1 MKHSYRHSLYC
12 LKADARASAAAF
24 PRWSMGTIGLLCFLF
39 NLVTPLSQAQETKP
53 LAPGYTALPFQPAKP
68 GSYTLPIITQAAN
81 GEVLTSNNQSKHLH
95 DLMGDKLVL
104 LSFIYAACSDVN
116 GCPLAT
122 QVLHKISRQL
132 QKQPELADKLRLL
145 TLSFNPTQ
153 DTPEMMR
160 HYGEGFKTSDFDWQF
175 LTTRDE
181 AALQPILDGYRQNV
195 QKIYD
200 DKGQFTG
207 TFSHLLRVYLIDKD
221 KNVRNIYSVDFLHA
235 DTLINDVLTLLA
247 GAQPQITSQ
256 PADKEMLYQAG
267 DNKQNYQ
274 QADYQTRSLALE
286 QRRGKPANLI
296 TFAQRPPLGLPQLSV
311 PKDNPLTPAKIALG
325 RKLFFDRRLSLNN
338 TFSCAICHIPEQ
350 GFSNNEMA
358 TAVGIE
364 GRSVRRNSPSLYNV
378 GYAQLLFH
386 DGRENKL
393 EQQVWG
399 PLLAHNEMANPSIA
413 YVIDKI
419 KASSDYRGLFEKAFS
434 KGPTMETIGQAL
446 ANYQRTL
453 NSADSPFDR
462 WYFGKRQDALD
473 DQAKRGFALFTGKAA
488 CNTCH
493 RIGEKSALFS
503 DQKRH
508 NTGIGYAEA
517 MQKAPEKQK
526 LQVAPGVV
534 LDVDRENLKGLNTQ
548 KPNDLGYYEI
558 SQNPADRWVYK
569 TPSLRNVALSA
580 PYMHNGS
587 LPTLEEVVRFYNQG
601 GVANENL
608 SPLIKPLGLSGQEVA
623 DLVAFL
629 KALTGGN
636 VEALIADAFAAP
648 VGESVGE
655 NRLTES
661 ASPSR

>member
-1 MKHSYRHSLYC
+1 MK
-12 LKADARASAAAF
+12 
-24 PRWSMGTIGLLCFLF
+24 LLLLF
-39 NLVTPLSQAQETKP
+39 GILLIATHANAQENKP
-53 LAPGYTALPFQPAKP
+53 LAPGYTALPFKPAKP
-68 GSYTLPIITQAAN
+68 GTYTLPIITQAAN
-81 GEVLTSNNQSKHLH
+81 GEVLTSNNQPKHLH

-160 HYGEGFKTSDFDWQF
+160 HYGGGFKTGDFDWQF

-181 AALQPILDGYRQNV
+181 IALQPILDGYQQNV
-195 QKIYD
+195 QKVYD
-200 DKGQFTG
+200 DKGQLTG

-235 DTLINDVLTLLA
+235 DTLINDVKTLLA
-247 GAQPQITSQ
+247 DAKPQAALLKAQADMLFQ
-256 PADKEMLYQAG
+256 PG

-274 QADYQTRSLALE
+274 QADYQTRSLALA
-286 QRRGKPANLI
+286 QRLGRPANLLAL
-296 TFAQRPPLGLPQLSV
+296 AQQPPLGLPKLPV
-311 PKDNPLTPAKIALG
+311 PKNNPLTPAKIALG

-350 GFSNNEMA
+350 GFSNNEMT

-386 DGRENKL
+386 DGRENSL
-393 EQQVWG
+393 EQQAWG
-399 PLLAHNEMANPSIA
+399 PLLAHNEMANPSIG
-413 YVIDKI
+413 YVVDKL
-419 KASSDYRGLFEKAFS
+419 KASADYRGLFEKAFA

-446 ANYQRTL
+446 ASYQRTL
-453 NSADSPFDR
+453 NAADSPFDR
-462 WYFGKRQDALD
+462 WYFGKQKGALSEPA
-473 DQAKRGFALFTGKAA
+473 QRGFALFTGKAA
-488 CNTCH
+488 CSTCH
-493 RIGEKSALFS
+493 VVGDKSALFT

-508 NTGIGYAEA
+508 NTGIGYTDS
-517 MQKAPEKQK
+517 MQKVPDQQRV
-526 LQVAPGVV
+526 QVAPGVFV
-534 LDVDRENLKGLNTQ
+534 DVNSHNLKGLNTE
-548 KPNDLGYYEI
+548 KPGDLGYYEI
-558 SQNPADRWVYK
+558 SQNPADRWAYK

-587 LPTLEEVVRFYNQG
+587 LPTLAEVVKFYNQG
-601 GVANENL
+601 AAANENL
-608 SPLIKPLGLSGQEVA
+608 SPSLKPLGLSEQESA

-629 KALTGGN
+629 NALTGGN
-636 VEALIADAFAAP
+636 LGTLISDAFAAP
-648 VGESVGE
+648 VGDSGTAAQPIPDAGKG
-655 NRLTES
+655 R
-661 ASPSR
+661 

>member
-1 MKHSYRHSLYC
+1 MK
-12 LKADARASAAAF
+12 
-24 PRWSMGTIGLLCFLF
+24 LLVLF
-39 NLVTPLSQAQETKP
+39 GILLITTHANAQENKP
-53 LAPGYTALPFQPAKP
+53 LAPGYTALPFEPAKP
-68 GSYTLPIITQAAN
+68 GTYTLPVINPAAN
-81 GEVLTSNNQSKHLH
+81 GEVLTSNNQPKHLH

-145 TLSFNPTQ
+145 TLSFNPAQ

-160 HYGEGFKTSDFDWQF
+160 HYGEGFKTGDFDWQF

-181 AALQPILDGYRQNV
+181 TALQPILDGYQQNV
-195 QKIYD
+195 QKVYD
-200 DKGQFTG
+200 DKGKFTG

-235 DTLINDVLTLLA
+235 DTLINDVKTLLA
-247 GAQPQITSQ
+247 DAKPQVAPPQSQ
-256 PADKEMLYQAG
+256 TERLYQPG

-286 QRRGKPANLI
+286 QRRGQPTNLLA
-296 TFAQRPPLGLPQLSV
+296 FAQQPPLGLPKLPV

-325 RKLFFDRRLSLNN
+325 RKLFYDRRLSLNN

-350 GFSNNEMA
+350 GFSNNEMT

-386 DGRENKL
+386 DGRENSL
-393 EQQVWG
+393 EQQAWG
-399 PLLAHNEMANPSIA
+399 PLLARNEMANPSIG
-413 YVIDKI
+413 YVVDKL
-419 KASSDYRGLFEKAFS
+419 KTSTDYRGLFEKAFN

-446 ANYQRTL
+446 ASYQRTL
-453 NSADSPFDR
+453 NAADSPFDR
-462 WYFGKRQDALD
+462 WYFGKQKGALSEPA
-473 DQAKRGFALFTGKAA
+473 QRGFALFTGKAA
-488 CNTCH
+488 CSTCH
-493 RIGEKSALFS
+493 TIGDKSALFT

-508 NTGIGYAEA
+508 NTGIGYTES
-517 MQKAPEKQK
+517 MQKSPEKQRV
-526 LQVAPGVV
+526 QVAPGVFV
-534 LDVDRENLKGLNTQ
+534 DVNSDNLKGLNTE

-558 SQNPADRWVYK
+558 SQNPADRWAYK

-587 LPTLEEVVRFYNQG
+587 LPTLAEVVKFYNQG
-601 GVANENL
+601 GAANENL
-608 SPLIKPLGLSGQEVA
+608 SPLLKPLGLSAQESA
-623 DLVAFL
+623 DLVVFL
-629 KALTGGN
+629 EALSGGN
-636 VEALIADAFAAP
+636 VGALISDAFAAP
-648 VGESVGE
+648 VGDNG
-655 NRLTES
+655 TAGQPPS
-661 ASPSR
+661 AGKGR

>member
-1 MKHSYRHSLYC
+1 MKASY
-12 LKADARASAAAF
+12 F
-24 PRWSMGTIGLLCFLF
+24 IGLLALLSGFACQAET
-39 NLVTPLSQAQETKP
+39 TPAPP
-53 LAPGYTALPFQPAKP
+53 LAPGYAALPYQLAAPA
-68 GSYTLPIITQAAN
+68 SYTLPVIGAAGD
-81 GEVLTSNNQSKHLH
+81 GEILTSDNQPKRLH
-95 DLMGDKLVL
+95 DLMGDKVVL
-104 LSFIYAACSDVN
+104 LSFIYATCSDVN

-132 QKQPELADKLRLL
+132 QKQPELAAKLRLL
-145 TLSFNPTQ
+145 TLSFNPSN

-160 HYGEGFKTSDFDWQF
+160 HYGAGFKTGDFDWRF

-181 AALQPILDGYRQNV
+181 HTLQPILDAYQQNV

-207 TFSHLLRVYLIDKD
+207 TFSHLLRVYLIDTD
-221 KNVRNIYSVDFLHA
+221 KNIRNIYNVDFLHA
-235 DTLINDVLTLLA
+235 DTVINDVKTLLIDHKPEA
-247 GAQPQITSQ
+247 AQPV
-256 PADKEMLYQAG
+256 AGERLYQAG

-286 QRRGKPANLI
+286 HRQGKPAKLI
-296 TFAQRPPLGLPQLSV
+296 EFANKPPLGLPKLPQ
-311 PKDNPLTPAKIALG
+311 PKDNPLTSAKIELG
-325 RKLFFDRRLSLNN
+325 RKLFYDRRLSFNN

-350 GFSNNEMA
+350 GFSSNEMA

-386 DGRENKL
+386 DGRENSL

-399 PLLAHNEMANPSIA
+399 PLLAHNEMGNPSIG
-413 YVIDKI
+413 YVVDKI
-419 KASSDYRGLFEKAFS
+419 KASADYRGWFEKAFN

-446 ANYQRTL
+446 ASYQRTL

-462 WYFGKRQDALD
+462 WYFGKQSQALSDAA
-473 DQAKRGFALFTGKAA
+473 QRGFKLFTGKAA
-488 CNTCH
+488 CSSCH
-493 RIGEKSALFS
+493 SIGEKTALFT

-508 NTGIGYAEA
+508 NTGIGYADS
-517 MQKAPEKQK
+517 MQKAPEKQRV
-526 LQVAPGVV
+526 QVAPGVFV
-534 LDVDRENLKGLNTQ
+534 DVDNKSLQGVAEAKA
-548 KPNDLGYYEI
+548 NDLGYYEI
-558 SQNPADRWVYK
+558 SQNPTDRWAYK

-587 LPTLEEVVRFYNQG
+587 LASLKQVVAFYNQG

-608 SPLIKPLGLSGQEVA
+608 SPLIKPLGLSAAEID

-629 KALTGGN
+629 QALNGSN
-636 VEALIADAFAAP
+636 VETLVSDAFAAP
-648 VGESVGE
+648 VGDSQ
-655 NRLTES
+655 
-661 ASPSR
+661 

>member
-1 MKHSYRHSLYC
+1 
-12 LKADARASAAAF
+12 
-24 PRWSMGTIGLLCFLF
+24 MGTIGFLSFLF
-39 NLVTPLSQAQETKP
+39 NLVTPISQAQETKP
-53 LAPGYTALPFQPAKP
+53 LAPGYTALPFEPAKP
-68 GSYTLPIITQAAN
+68 GTYTLPIINPATN
-81 GEVLTSNNQSKHLH
+81 GEVLTTNNQPKKLH
-95 DLMGDKLVL
+95 DLMGDKIII

-160 HYGEGFKTSDFDWQF
+160 HYGEGFRTGDFDWQF

-181 AALQPILDGYRQNV
+181 AALQPILDGYQQNV
-195 QKIYD
+195 QKVYD

-235 DTLINDVLTLLA
+235 DTLINDVKTLLA
-247 GAQPQITSQ
+247 DTKQQSSVQAVKP
-256 PADKEMLYQAG
+256 EMLFQPG

-274 QADYQTRSLALE
+274 QADYQTRSLALA
-286 QRRGKPANLI
+286 QRQGQPANLLA
-296 TFAQRPPLGLPQLSV
+296 FAQRPPLGLPKLPV
-311 PKDNPLTPAKIALG
+311 PKDNQLTPAKIALG

-350 GFSNNEMA
+350 GFSNNEMT

-386 DGRENKL
+386 DGRENSL
-393 EQQVWG
+393 EQQAWG
-399 PLLAHNEMANPSIA
+399 PLLAHNEMANPSIG
-413 YVIDKI
+413 YVVDKL
-419 KASSDYRGLFEKAFS
+419 KASADYRGLFEKAFK

-446 ANYQRTL
+446 ASYQRTL
-453 NSADSPFDR
+453 NAADSAFDR
-462 WYFGKRQDALD
+462 WYFGKQKGALSEPA
-473 DQAKRGFALFTGKAA
+473 QRGFALFTGKAT
-488 CNTCH
+488 CSTCH
-493 RIGEKSALFS
+493 SIGDKSALFA

-508 NTGIGYAEA
+508 NTGVGYIES
-517 MQKAPEKQK
+517 MQKAPEKQRV
-526 LQVAPGVV
+526 QVAPGTFVEV
-534 LDVDRENLKGLNTQ
+534 GSNNLKGLNAE

-558 SQNPADRWVYK
+558 SQNPADRWIYK

-587 LPTLEEVVRFYNQG
+587 LPTLEDVVRFYNQG

-608 SPLIKPLGLSGQEVA
+608 SPLLKPLALSEQESA

-629 KALTGGN
+629 KALSGGN
-636 VEALIADAFAAP
+636 VGTLVSDAFAAP
-648 VGESVGE
+648 VGDSGTLVQPIP
-655 NRLTES
+655 S
-661 ASPSR
+661 ASKGR

>member
-1 MKHSYRHSLYC
+1 MK
-12 LKADARASAAAF
+12 
-24 PRWSMGTIGLLCFLF
+24 LLLLF
-39 NLVTPLSQAQETKP
+39 GILLITTHANAQENKP
-53 LAPGYTALPFQPAKP
+53 LAPGYTALPFEPAKP
-68 GSYTLPIITQAAN
+68 GTYTLPIINPAAN
-81 GEVLTSNNQSKHLH
+81 GEVLTSNNQPKHLH
-95 DLMGDKLVL
+95 ELMGDKLVL

-160 HYGEGFKTSDFDWQF
+160 HYGDGFKTGDFDWQF

-181 AALQPILDGYRQNV
+181 TALQPILDGYQQNV
-195 QKIYD
+195 QKVYD

-235 DTLINDVLTLLA
+235 DTLINDVKTLLA
-247 GAQPQITSQ
+247 DAKPQVAVHATAPEALFQP
-256 PADKEMLYQAG
+256 G

-274 QADYQTRSLALE
+274 QADYQTRSLALA
-286 QRRGKPANLI
+286 QRRGQPANLLAL
-296 TFAQRPPLGLPQLSV
+296 AQQPPLGLPTLPV

-350 GFSNNEMA
+350 GFSNNEMT

-386 DGRENKL
+386 DGRENSL
-393 EQQVWG
+393 EQQAWG
-399 PLLAHNEMANPSIA
+399 PLLAHNEMANPSIG
-413 YVIDKI
+413 YVVDKL
-419 KASSDYRGLFEKAFS
+419 KASADYRGLFEKAFN

-446 ANYQRTL
+446 ASYQRTL
-453 NSADSPFDR
+453 NAADSPFDR
-462 WYFGKRQDALD
+462 WYFGKQKGALSEPA
-473 DQAKRGFALFTGKAA
+473 QRGFALFTGKAA
-488 CNTCH
+488 CSTCH
-493 RIGEKSALFS
+493 TIGDKSALFT

-508 NTGIGYAEA
+508 NTGIGYTES
-517 MQKAPEKQK
+517 MQKSPEKQRV
-526 LQVAPGVV
+526 QVAPGVFV
-534 LDVDRENLKGLNTQ
+534 DVNSDNLKGLNTE
-548 KPNDLGYYEI
+548 KANDLGYYEI
-558 SQNPADRWVYK
+558 SQNPADRWAYK

-587 LPTLEEVVRFYNQG
+587 LPTLAEVVKFYNQG
-601 GVANENL
+601 GAANENL
-608 SPLIKPLGLSGQEVA
+608 SPLLKPLGLSEQESA
-623 DLVAFL
+623 DLVVFL
-629 KALTGGN
+629 EALSGGN
-636 VEALIADAFAAP
+636 VGALISDAFAAP
-648 VGESVGE
+648 VGDSGTAAQPIPGAGKG
-655 NRLTES
+655 R
-661 ASPSR
+661 

>member
-1 MKHSYRHSLYC
+1 MKNSL
-12 LKADARASAAAF
+12 LF
-24 PRWSMGTIGLLCFLF
+24 GILLTIIHAIA
-39 NLVTPLSQAQETKP
+39 QAQDPKP
-53 LAPGYTALPFQPAKP
+53 LAPGYTNLPFNPAKP
-68 GSYTLPIITQAAN
+68 GSYTLPVIGLAAN
-81 GEVLTSNNQSKHLH
+81 GEVLTSNNQPKHLH
-95 DLMGDKLVL
+95 DLMGDKIVI

-145 TLSFNPTQ
+145 TLSFNPTN

-160 HYGEGFKTSDFDWQF
+160 HYGEGFKTGEFDWQF

-181 AALQPILDGYRQNV
+181 QALQPILDGYQQNV

-207 TFSHLLRVYLIDKD
+207 TFSHLLRVYLVDKD

-247 GAQPQITSQ
+247 DSKPQAVPQPVN
-256 PADKEMLYQAG
+256 AEMLYQAG

-296 TFAQRPPLGLPQLSV
+296 TFAQRPPLGLLKLPV

-325 RKLFFDRRLSLNN
+325 RKLFYDRRLSLNN

-386 DGRENKL
+386 DGRENRL

-419 KASSDYRGLFEKAFS
+419 RASADYRGLFEKTFN

-446 ANYQRTL
+446 ASYQRTL
-453 NSADSPFDR
+453 NSANSPFDR
-462 WYFGKRQDALD
+462 WYFGKQEEALT
-473 DQAKRGFALFTGKAA
+473 DQAKRGHKLFIGKAG
-488 CNTCH
+488 CSTCH
-493 RIGEKSALFS
+493 SINEKSALFS

-517 MQKAPEKQK
+517 MQKAPDKQK

-558 SQNPADRWVYK
+558 SQNPADRWAYK

-587 LPTLEEVVRFYNQG
+587 LSTLEEVVRFYNQG

-608 SPLIKPLGLSGQEVA
+608 SPSIKPLGLSDQDVA

-636 VEALIADAFAAP
+636 VDALIADAFAAP
-648 VGESVGE
+648 VGESSGE
-655 NRLTES
+655 NRLTKS
-661 ASPSR
+661 AGPGR